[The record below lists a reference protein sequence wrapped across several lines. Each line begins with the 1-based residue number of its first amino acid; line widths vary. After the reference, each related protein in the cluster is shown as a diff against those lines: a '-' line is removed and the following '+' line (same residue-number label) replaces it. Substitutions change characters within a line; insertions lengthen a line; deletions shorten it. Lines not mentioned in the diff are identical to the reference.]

1 MPHSR
6 LVRIFSIFLFGWQFF
21 SIAAAFAQSRTEDA
35 QFTAKCDGTAQNYV
49 VVYPD
54 GFEAERP
61 CDLLIA
67 LHGHGSDRW
76 QFVKSEIEEARAAR
90 DAAAAWRMIFVS
102 PDYRAKTSWMG
113 PKAEAD
119 LVQIIAEMK
128 SRAKIGKTILC
139 GGSMGGS
146 SALTFA
152 ALHPELIDGVVSM
165 NGTANHLEYEN
176 FQDAI
181 QESFGGAK
189 TQIPLEY
196 KKRSAEYW
204 PERLT
209 MPIAITACGKDTI
222 VPPQSVV
229 RLAGVLKKLQP
240 NVLLI
245 FREGGGHSTNY
256 DDAKQAFD
264 FVLDKTLHA
273 SSKIVPAKDIKKY
286 PDGRPAAKYRLDAE
300 DYGVV
305 LRHGDGP
312 ENCDKLGA
320 RDLWVY
326 QSGDT
331 YYLHYDAAGPK
342 GWLCS
347 LATSKDLV
355 HWTKKGPV
363 LDLGKP
369 GEDDSA
375 SASYG
380 TTYFD
385 GAAWHMFYLGTPHVS
400 PAPDLIPMFPYLTRK
415 AKSTSPAGPWI
426 KQKAVIPFQPAA
438 GTYYSATASPGQII
452 KQGDEYLQFFS
463 ASTNNPCK
471 RTLSIARTK
480 NLDGP
485 WTVDSQPIVSLEEQV
500 ENTSLYFEGE
510 NKTWFLFTNHIG
522 LDDRGEYTDSV
533 WVYWTKDLNHWNAD
547 RKAIVLDG
555 QNCKW
560 SSDCIGLPSV
570 VKVGNRL
577 AVFYDA
583 PGGKSVSHMH
593 RDLGLAWLNLPL
605 MLPTPNETP
614 AD

>member
-1 MPHSR
+1 MTKY
-6 LVRIFSIFLFGWQFF
+6 RILCLSLAVLFVWQFLTP
-21 SIAAAFAQSRTEDA
+21 AAASAQSRTVDES
-35 QFTAKCDGTAQNYV
+35 FVAKCDGTTQNYV
-49 VVYPD
+49 AIYPD
-54 GFEAERP
+54 GFKADQP

-76 QFVKSEIEEARAAR
+76 QFVKTDFDEARSAR
-90 DAAAAWRMIFVS
+90 DAASARRMIYVS

-119 LVQIIAEMK
+119 LVQIIEEVK
-128 SRAKIGKTILC
+128 SRAKIGKTIIC

-146 SALTFA
+146 SSLTFT

-181 QESFGGAK
+181 GESFGGTKA
-189 TQIPLEY
+189 QLPLEY

-204 PERLT
+204 PERLS
-209 MPIAITACGKDTI
+209 MPIAITAGGKDTI
-222 VPPQSVV
+222 VPPQSVL

-245 FREGGGHSTNY
+245 YREEGEHRTFY

-264 FVLDKTLHA
+264 FVLDKTLQ
-273 SSKIVPAKDIKKY
+273 SPSKIVPMKVAKTY
-286 PDGRPAAKYRLDAE
+286 SDGRPVAKYRLDAE
-300 DYGVV
+300 DAGVI

-312 ENCDKLGA
+312 EQCDQLGA
-320 RDLWVY
+320 RDPWVY
-326 QSGDT
+326 QASDI

-347 LATSKDLV
+347 LATSKDLT

-385 GAAWHMFYLGTPHVS
+385 GSVWHMFYLGTPHVS
-400 PAPDLIPMFPYLTRK
+400 PAPDQIPMFPYLTRK
-415 AKSTSPAGPWI
+415 AKGNSPAGPWS
-426 KQKAVIPFQPAA
+426 KQKGVIPFQPTSN
-438 GTYYSATASPGQII
+438 TYYSATASPGQII

-463 ASTNNPCK
+463 ASTDNPCK

-480 NLDGP
+480 DLDGP
-485 WTVDSQPIVSLEEQV
+485 WNVDPQPIVSQEEQV
-500 ENTSLYFEGE
+500 ENSSLYFEE
-510 NKTWFLFTNHIG
+510 ANKTWFLFTNHIG
-522 LDDRGEYTDSV
+522 VDQRGEYTDAV
-533 WVYWTKDLNHWNAD
+533 WVYWTQDLNHWNAEQ
-547 RKAIVLDG
+547 KAVVLDG
-555 QNCKW
+555 GNCKW
-560 SSDCIGLPSV
+560 STDCIGLPSV
-570 VKVGNRL
+570 VKFGNRL

-583 PGGKSVSHMH
+583 PGGKSVSHMQ

-605 MLPTPNETP
+605 TLPATSEQK
-614 AD
+614 

>member
-1 MPHSR
+1 MPIRRFTRFTAMPLLLCVALST
-6 LVRIFSIFLFGWQFF
+6 
-21 SIAAAFAQSRTEDA
+21 ATAFAESRIEDVP
-35 QFTAKCDGTAQNYV
+35 FTAKCDGTTQNYV
-49 VVYPD
+49 VIYPD
-54 GFEAERP
+54 GFDAEKP

-76 QFVKSEIEEARAAR
+76 QFVKTDYDEARASR
-90 DAAAAWRMIFVS
+90 DAAASRHMIYVS

-119 LVQIIAEMK
+119 MVQIITEMK
-128 SRAKIGKTILC
+128 SKNRIGKTIIS

-146 SALTFA
+146 SSLTFA
-152 ALHPELIDGVVSM
+152 AMHPELIDGVVSM

-181 QESFGGAK
+181 GESFGGSK
-189 TQIPLEY
+189 KQIPLEY
-196 KKRSAEYW
+196 KNRSAEYW

-209 MPIAITACGKDTI
+209 MPIAITAGGKDTV
-222 VPPQSVV
+222 VPPDSVV

-240 NVLLI
+240 NVTLI
-245 FREGGGHSTNY
+245 FREEGEHRTFY
-256 DDAKQAFD
+256 ADAKQAFD
-264 FVLDKTLHA
+264 FVLDRALELP
-273 SSKIVPAKDIKKY
+273 SKIVPVKEVKKY
-286 PDGRPAAKYRLDAE
+286 PDGRPAAKFRLDAQ
-300 DYGVV
+300 DGGVI

-312 ENCDKLGA
+312 NECDKLGA

-347 LATSKDLV
+347 LATSTDLV

-363 LDLGKP
+363 LDFGKP

-385 GAAWHMFYLGTPHVS
+385 GAVWHMFYLGTPHVS

-415 AKSTSPAGPWI
+415 AKGNTPAGPWV
-426 KQKAVIPFQPAA
+426 KQRDVIPFQPTAD
-438 GTYYSATASPGQII
+438 TYYSATASPGQII

-463 ASTNNPCK
+463 ASTANPCK

-480 NLDGP
+480 DLDGP
-485 WTVDSQPIVSLEEQV
+485 WKVDPQPIVSLEEQV
-500 ENTSLYFEGE
+500 ENTSLYFEE
-510 NKTWFLFTNHIG
+510 SNKTWFLFTNHIG
-522 LDDRGEYTDSV
+522 LDERGEYTDAV
-533 WVYWTKDLNHWNAD
+533 WVYWSQDLNHWNAEQ
-547 RKAIVLDG
+547 KAIVLDG
-555 QNCKW
+555 QNCTW
-560 SSDCIGLPSV
+560 STDCIGLPSV
-570 VKVGNRL
+570 VKCGNRL

-583 PGGKSVSHMH
+583 PGGTSVSHMQ

-605 MLPTPNETP
+605 TLPGSNK
-614 AD
+614 

>member
-1 MPHSR
+1 MIRVSFIV
-6 LVRIFSIFLFGWQFF
+6 LLALQTCL
-21 SIAAAFAQSRTEDA
+21 AAALGQRTEDK
-35 QFTAKCDGTAQNYV
+35 QFTAKCDGSTQNYV
-49 VVYPD
+49 VIYPE
-54 GFEAERP
+54 GFQADKP
-61 CDLLIA
+61 CDMLIA

-76 QFVKSEIEEARAAR
+76 QFVKADYDECRASR
-90 DAAAAWRMIFVS
+90 DAAASRHMIYVS

-119 LVQIIAEMK
+119 MVQIIEEMK
-128 SRAKIGKTILC
+128 SQCKIGKTIIS

-146 SALTFA
+146 SSLTFA
-152 ALHPELIDGVVSM
+152 AMHPELIDGVVSM

-181 QESFGGAK
+181 GESFGGPK
-189 TQIPLEY
+189 SQIPQEY
-196 KKRSAEYW
+196 KNRSAEYW
-204 PERLT
+204 PERMK
-209 MPIAITACGKDTI
+209 MPIAITASGKDTI
-222 VPPQSVV
+222 VPPQSVL

-245 FREGGGHSTNY
+245 YREEGGHDTNY
-256 DDAKQAFD
+256 NDTKQAFD
-264 FVLDKTLHA
+264 FVLDKVLQA
-273 SSKIVPAKDIKKY
+273 PSKVVPSNDIKKY
-286 PDGRPAAKYRLDAE
+286 SDGRPAAKFRLNAE
-300 DYGVV
+300 DYGVI

-312 ENCDKLGA
+312 DQCDQLGA

-347 LATSKDLV
+347 LATSKDLLN
-355 HWTKKGPV
+355 WTKKGPV

-385 GAAWHMFYLGTPHVS
+385 GTVWHMFYLGTPHVS
-400 PAPDLIPMFPYLTRK
+400 PAPDLVPMFPYLTRK
-415 AKSTSPAGPWI
+415 AKGNSPAGPWI
-426 KQKAVIPFQPAA
+426 KQKDVIPFQPTAD
-438 GTYYSATASPGQII
+438 TYYSSTASPGQII

-463 ASTNNPCK
+463 ASTDNPCK

-480 NLDGP
+480 NLDGA
-485 WTVDSQPIVSLEEQV
+485 WKVDPQPIVSLEEQV
-500 ENTSLYFEGE
+500 ENSSLYFEE
-510 NKTWFLFTNHIG
+510 ANKTWFLFTNHIG
-522 LDDRGEYTDSV
+522 LDDRGEYTDSI
-533 WVYWTKDLNHWNAD
+533 WVYWTQDLNHWNAD
-547 RKAIVLDG
+547 QKAVVLDG

-570 VKVGNRL
+570 VKFGNRL

-583 PGGKSVSHMH
+583 PGGKSVSHMQ

-605 MLPTPNETP
+605 TLPPPE
-614 AD
+614 AGVEKK